1 MIQTKS
7 LLVVALALVCPLATL
22 ANDNYYR
29 HSECSSSTPD
39 HRSCRE
45 WTSLDG
51 CDRDERI
58 RTEYCP
64 CACER
69 RNTRLD
75 EQRPSEIHIL
85 TNPELDSQQ
94 DNWSRRNNNGVRE
107 GWLMARACIDAS
119 YRQATRITRANDMD
133 SCMMICKH
141 QLREGCKSIE
151 YQVRSRQCKI
161 SGNTPW
167 TVPQSAVSTPCDRDR
182 SSRRDQTMM
191 ALRFGDTDYDEL
203 SNLGRYND
211 NNGCGNG
218 GCGQQYDDRY
228 QIDDHEQPTADF
240 TIVGL

>member
-7 LLVVALALVCPLATL
+7 LLLVALALVYPLAAL

-29 HSECSSSTPD
+29 HSECTSDIRD
-39 HRSCRE
+39 HRSCRG

-58 RTEYCP
+58 RNEYCP
-64 CACER
+64 CTCER
-69 RNTRLD
+69 RNLRINQ
-75 EQRPSEIHIL
+75 QRPSEIHIL
-85 TNPELDSQQ
+85 TSPELDSQQ
-94 DNWSRRNNNGVRE
+94 DTWSRRNNDVRE
-107 GWLMARACIDAS
+107 GWLTTGACIDAS
-119 YRQATRITRANDMD
+119 YRQATRMTRANDMD

-141 QLREGCKSIE
+141 QLREDCKSVE

-167 TVPQSAVSTPCDRDR
+167 TVPQSAVSTPCASDR
-182 SSRRDQTMM
+182 SSRREETLM

-203 SNLGRYND
+203 SNLGRYNND

-218 GCGQQYDDRY
+218 GCGQQYVHRDRTDDY
-228 QIDDHEQPTADF
+228 EEPTDDL
-240 TIVGL
+240 TIVG